1 MLSKEKIM
9 SCTQAMVLGS
19 TSHKGNMNAQ
29 NGDET
34 AGERFW
40 EHNLVKLVIPEKGYR
55 YLCHERSIELPTYD
69 IPTLNEKGVST
80 TETGKFSHEFPPYPG
95 KAEYL
100 YLGDLLRTCGSARE
114 YVEKWE
120 ENFTRYGY
128 ISNVGRTIVDPQE
141 GYYIEGIN
149 FAYGDTRNHA
159 VHGPMTD
166 QVFAAGNF
174 LVTERFKQYELG
186 IGCGY
191 NRAKRVWQL
200 LIDRQYD
207 CAVNSIAVTYD
218 GSFESESGI
227 TLSYFMNVWKD
238 HGNISPEEQSKSS
251 YVPEERGA
259 LTVCSHGATHRT
271 AKCFLSVSVKQY
283 TNLLSC
289 MWFTFGQPCISPF
302 LPFYIGINEVPQIAS
317 TRANPLARV
326 FEDLRLA
333 LEYHPEYMADI
344 NRYFTVFEQQTI
356 EQSKEL
362 ENDVKQLND
371 NGKETEA
378 RAQLTEFVAR
388 KCDEALSIGSEWL
401 KFLKSCTI
409 NTEKVDRGKSASPGS
424 EKSSKGPIE

>member
-1 MLSKEKIM
+1 
-9 SCTQAMVLGS
+9 
-19 TSHKGNMNAQ
+19 
-29 NGDET
+29 
-34 AGERFW
+34 
-40 EHNLVKLVIPEKGYR
+40 
-55 YLCHERSIELPTYD
+55 
-69 IPTLNEKGVST
+69 
-80 TETGKFSHEFPPYPG
+80 
-95 KAEYL
+95 
-100 YLGDLLRTCGSARE
+100 
-114 YVEKWE
+114 
-120 ENFTRYGY
+120 
-128 ISNVGRTIVDPQE
+128 
-141 GYYIEGIN
+141 
-149 FAYGDTRNHA
+149 
-159 VHGPMTD
+159 
-166 QVFAAGNF
+166 
-174 LVTERFKQYELG
+174 
-186 IGCGY
+186 
-191 NRAKRVWQL
+191 
-200 LIDRQYD
+200 
-207 CAVNSIAVTYD
+207 
-218 GSFESESGI
+218 
-227 TLSYFMNVWKD
+227 
-238 HGNISPEEQSKSS
+238 
-251 YVPEERGA
+251 
-259 LTVCSHGATHRT
+259 
-271 AKCFLSVSVKQY
+271 
-283 TNLLSC
+283 